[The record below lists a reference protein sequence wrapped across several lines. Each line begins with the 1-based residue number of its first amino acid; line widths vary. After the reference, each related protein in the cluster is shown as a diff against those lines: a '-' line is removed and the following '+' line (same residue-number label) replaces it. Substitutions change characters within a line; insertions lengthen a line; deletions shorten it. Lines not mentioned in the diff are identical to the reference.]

1 MSRSRNAG
9 NTALVVLLIAT
20 LGGFGFLDIAS
31 AKGKKGKKKTEAAE
45 PDLLQLVWPE
55 PPLEP
60 RIKFLQSYA
69 DEKHLGRK
77 PTRRELFMEFFA
89 GTVPP
94 RSHVYQPMD
103 IAVSD
108 DGKRFYVADF
118 GRTVVF
124 LFDFETQRVTSIG
137 ETRPF
142 SRPFGLALDEHENL
156 YVVEQGSRRI
166 VVLDREHKPIRII
179 KHPSLVRPADIELDR
194 ERGLLYVADPATK
207 ASEDHSVKVF
217 DLEGNLLRTVGEK
230 GMCDGCLF
238 FPTYLALD
246 AKGNLYVTSTL
257 KSRVDVFDPAGKY
270 LKYFGERGTAYG
282 MFDKPKGVAVDSF
295 GNVYVVDSGWSNVQ
309 IFNQKGQVLLFF
321 GGRGSHPGLLKNPTG
336 ITIDA
341 QNRIF
346 VADYLNYRV
355 STYELVNTAA
365 EDSYI
370 QSGQET
376 SSAPP
381 APPARNDGAAA
392 TESTGSTKPSD

>member
-1 MSRSRNAG
+1 MPQSRTGSYRAIG
-9 NTALVVLLIAT
+9 ILVVAMMGLLVAV
-20 LGGFGFLDIAS
+20 DIAS
-31 AKGKKGKKKTEAAE
+31 ARQKKSKKKGTDAAE
-45 PDLLQLVWPE
+45 AELLELVWPE

-60 RIKFLQSYA
+60 RIKFLQTYS

-89 GTVPP
+89 GTAPP

-103 IAVSD
+103 IVVSD

-118 GRTVVF
+118 GQTVVF
-124 LFDFETQRVTSIG
+124 LFDFESKQVTSIG
-137 ETRPF
+137 EARPF
-142 SRPFGLALDEHENL
+142 NRPFGLALDKDENL
-156 YVVEQGSRRI
+156 YVVEQGARRI
-166 VVLDREHKPIRII
+166 VVLDREQTPIRII

-194 ERGLLYVADPATK
+194 ERELLYVADPATK
-207 ASEDHSVKVF
+207 ASGDHSVKVF

-230 GMCDGCLF
+230 GICDGCLF
-238 FPTYLALD
+238 FPTYVAVD
-246 AKGNLYVTSTL
+246 GDGNLYVTSTL
-257 KSRVDVFDPAGKY
+257 KSQVDVFDREGKY
-270 LKYFGERGTAYG
+270 SKSFGERGTSYG

-321 GGRGSHPGLLKNPTG
+321 GGRGNHPGLLKNPTG
-336 ITIDA
+336 ITIDS

-355 STYELVNTAA
+355 STYELVNTKA

-370 QSGQET
+370 SSSQET
-376 SSAPP
+376 PP
-381 APPARNDGAAA
+381 SPAAGADS
-392 TESTGSTKPSD
+392 TESGD